1 MALNHTMMEL
11 PNPWT
16 LEAQQDYTR
25 VNGDPTSVRA
35 VRASGN
41 HLLKFLRKAF
51 TEPDGKSMVKWVEIT
66 GFESFCFPGFKY
78 DQGGGQKGGWD
89 LETPRMSHFNWR
101 EYLATFPSS
110 ELEEIMADKETTE
123 IVGEAPA
130 VNEAPA
136 DAPAQNDPALS
147 LDELNMLMQIVDL
160 AVQRGAFR
168 GSEAS
173 QVGAVFDKLSAFL
186 GAVAQ
191 AQQSDAE
198 ASEGDAPAEES
209 AEAQEEE

>member
-1 MALNHTMMEL
+1 
-11 PNPWT
+11 
-16 LEAQQDYTR
+16 
-25 VNGDPTSVRA
+25 
-35 VRASGN
+35 
-41 HLLKFLRKAF
+41 
-51 TEPDGKSMVKWVEIT
+51 
-66 GFESFCFPGFKY
+66 
-78 DQGGGQKGGWD
+78 
-89 LETPRMSHFNWR
+89 
-101 EYLATFPSS
+101 
-110 ELEEIMADKETTE
+110 MADTDNTE
-123 IVGEAPA
+123 IVGQESSEAP
-130 VNEAPA
+130 
-136 DAPAQNDPALS
+136 QQDPALS
-147 LDELNMLMQIVDL
+147 LEELSMLMQIVDL